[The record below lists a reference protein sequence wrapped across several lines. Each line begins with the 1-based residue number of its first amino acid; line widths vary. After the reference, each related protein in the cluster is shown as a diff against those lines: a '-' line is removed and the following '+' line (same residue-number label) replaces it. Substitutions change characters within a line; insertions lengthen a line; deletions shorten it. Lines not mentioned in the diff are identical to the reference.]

1 MSVFANVAALAK
13 GLYLKQ
19 KFTTFGVYL
28 WKKLCFLTS
37 LQKKNYILN
46 CDFKISRCNCTVR
59 IA

>member
-19 KFTTFGVYL
+19 KFTTLGVYL

-37 LQKKNYILN
+37 LQKNYILN
-46 CDFKISRCNCTVR
+46 CDLKISRCNCTVR